1 MKSSRLALAV
11 KRCDG
16 NAERFGVKRSVGSAH
31 LGESVLEAPYAESAR
46 TNLSAQPPAT
56 PPARLSNLLD
66 SSRDDGARSSVS
78 GAPGF
83 GSLSNALALT
93 HEACVS
99 ETETVCN
106 TFQEQKRNHAIPLAS
121 LMAKLLAP
129 DMEVFEERSA
139 QLGVPFDKVLKKA
152 GVADPGE
159 ARASRSRMRTGGAP
173 RVRRRLK
180 EVLTEYERQR
190 QQPTQIG
197 AIILGLT
204 DWHELGSELAEIQ
217 PHEFLRLLSA
227 LRARVESAR
236 TSKKAEKA
244 FYDGK

>member
-1 MKSSRLALAV
+1 
-11 KRCDG
+11 
-16 NAERFGVKRSVGSAH
+16 
-31 LGESVLEAPYAESAR
+31 
-46 TNLSAQPPAT
+46 
-56 PPARLSNLLD
+56 
-66 SSRDDGARSSVS
+66 
-78 GAPGF
+78 
-83 GSLSNALALT
+83 
-93 HEACVS
+93 
-99 ETETVCN
+99 
-106 TFQEQKRNHAIPLAS
+106 
-121 LMAKLLAP
+121 MAKLLAP
-129 DMEVFEERSA
+129 DMEVFEEWSA
-139 QLGVPFDKVLKKA
+139 QLGVSFDKVLKKA

-180 EVLTEYERQR
+180 VLTEYERQR